1 MKLYLSGGGS
11 GRQNLFAYNSF
22 FNSIDKNKP
31 VLYIPFAMDEEKY
44 EKCYNWFKREIVYFG
59 VNNFEMVRSSLELKK
74 INLLNYSSIFI
85 GGGNTYKLLKELQ
98 SNSNLEKIKKYLLDG
113 GIVYGGSAGAI
124 IFGKDIDG
132 CALMDD
138 KLEINT
144 KGFNLINGYSLLCHY
159 NKNRLNQNKNY
170 LKEYSNK
177 NKLLFLPEEVVL
189 LVTNKKIKFIGEKK
203 YCLFING
210 DYSIRSSANFKKDI
224 NR

>member
-59 VNNFEMVRSSLELKK
+59 VNNFEMVRSSLELQK

-144 KGFNLINGYSLLCHY
+144 RGFNLINGYSLLCHY
-159 NKNRLNQNKNY
+159 NKNR
-170 LKEYSNK
+170 
-177 NKLLFLPEEVVL
+177 LLFLPEEVVL

-224 NR
+224 KR

>member
-144 KGFNLINGYSLLCHY
+144 RGFNLINGYSLLCHY
-159 NKNRLNQNKNY
+159 
-170 LKEYSNK
+170 NK